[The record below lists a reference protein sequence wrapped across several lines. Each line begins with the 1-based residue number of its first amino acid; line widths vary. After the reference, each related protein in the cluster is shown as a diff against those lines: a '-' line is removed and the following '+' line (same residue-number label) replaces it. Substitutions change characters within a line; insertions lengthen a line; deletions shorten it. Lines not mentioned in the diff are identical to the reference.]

1 MFILSF
7 YSNRSHKKLNILFLS
22 SPKSYLTSMPNE
34 YNRTTFNISLVT
46 VNITRSLRSK
56 SRKYSAEANQSYM
69 LNYGDDCPVTLV
81 PMFKPGIAMICVGY
95 QITSKFFIY
104 PNSCIPAGVN
114 LSEVIY
120 IVSPYNH
127 KTSLSDHYRIID
139 VPYRYDKLSI
149 IEIEPNSTPGTYK
162 INCLQP
168 KNDNTSDIT
177 LRSGYRKPNQTG
189 FVHHFAFL
197 SYGKNCFSTKI
208 NKTINISTTA
218 CENMTIK
225 LREKLNNSSLTY
237 YDRSDFIS
245 VIRISNT
252 SNRYFNGI
260 YSMAKNP
267 INDVFMP
274 IQSFYNLIEQF
285 LDRKRDEF
293 YNEP

>member
-1 MFILSF
+1 M
-7 YSNRSHKKLNILFLS
+7 FLS
-22 SPKSYLTSMPNE
+22 SPKTYLTSKL
-34 YNRTTFNISLVT
+34 NISLANA
-46 VNITRSLRSK
+46 NITPSLRSK
-56 SRKYSAEANQSYM
+56 SRKYSAEANKSYM

-81 PMFKPGIAMICVGY
+81 PMFKPGIAMVCVGY

-104 PNSCIPAGVN
+104 TNSCIPPGVN

-120 IVSPYNH
+120 IVNPYNLI
-127 KTSLSDHYRIID
+127 TSTSDQYRIID

-149 IEIEPNSTPGTYK
+149 IEIDPDSTPPGTYK

-168 KNDNTSDIT
+168 KNDTTSDIT

-197 SYGKNCFSTKI
+197 AYGKNCFSTKI
-208 NKTINISTTA
+208 HKTINISTTA

-225 LREKLNNSSLTY
+225 LREKLNNSSVTY

-260 YSMAKNP
+260 YSMAENP

-274 IQSFYNLIEQF
+274 IQSFYNLIEEF
-285 LDRKRDEF
+285 LNRKRDEF